1 MSRLTIIILG
11 KKNKGF
17 ESRENVD
24 FVFSNGTNLSKLIKN
39 IKSKYFLFVREE
51 DKLSDD
57 FFDIVKDKI
66 EEDFDTCFINYKIN
80 YDYKNKVRIL
90 HNQYELSKYLPLIGE
105 YIWSFIFDT
114 VKFIPILDLEKDKIN
129 DYVKNAFT
137 NRKVINKIIYFHNP
151 YTKKIINKWI
161 YNDIKDEI
169 KIKNLIYVGGGC
181 NGIFNG
187 YVSWLK
193 NLGRCFSNKYKITI
207 LYDAIHPTTLNIFKE
222 YFNCIQYD
230 PGINYLNYSYSAP
243 YTNYFYPKNIINLG
257 ESYMFIHGCMSDY
270 DNSMHFNDDL
280 YSHYVGVSKVAS
292 ERAVGYFPT
301 DNIETIWNPFKIDE
315 KMIQP
320 HLMLCSAH
328 RTAKVKKPE
337 RVEKMAKMLDELGI
351 PYTWNLF
358 TDVNENT
365 NKGGLVIRSRVSN
378 PLPYINDADYF
389 VLLSESEAMPYSVL
403 EALSLNTKV
412 IVTPLEAFFELGVK
426 DGENGIVI
434 PHEYFDDG
442 NEDKLKKVLIK
453 AYKEKDKEINFKFDE
468 SLYEGYNNVFIK

>member
-1 MSRLTIIILG
+1 MSRLTIIVLG
-11 KKNKGF
+11 KKNKGI
-17 ESRENVD
+17 ESREDVD
-24 FVFSNGTNLSKLIKN
+24 FVFSNGSNLSKLIKGL
-39 IKSKYFLFVREE
+39 KTKYFLFVRDD

-57 FFDIVKDKI
+57 YFEIITNKI
-66 EEDFDTCFINYKIN
+66 KEDFDTCFINYKIN
-80 YDYKNKVRIL
+80 YDYKSKVRIL
-90 HNQYELSKYLPLIGE
+90 HNEYELCNYMPLVGE
-105 YIWSFIFDT
+105 YIWSFIIDRD
-114 VKFIPILDLEKDKIN
+114 KFLPVLDLELDNINNYIKDN
-129 DYVKNAFT
+129 LT
-137 NRKVINKIIYFHNP
+137 NRTCINKVIYFHNP
-151 YTKKIINKWI
+151 NTKRIINKWI
-161 YNDIKDEI
+161 YNDVKDEI
-169 KIKNLIYVGGGC
+169 RVKNLIYVAGGC

-193 NLGRCFSNKYKITI
+193 NLGRCFSDKYKITI
-207 LYDAIHPTTLNIFKE
+207 LYDEIHPTTLGLFSDFFDCLK
-222 YFNCIQYD
+222 YD
-230 PGINYLNYSYSAP
+230 NSINYINESYSAP

-270 DNSMHFNDDL
+270 ENSMHFKDDL

-292 ERAVGYFPT
+292 DRAKGYFPT
-301 DNIETIWNPFKIDE
+301 DNYETIWNPFKIDE
-315 KMIQP
+315 NMVKP

-328 RTAKVKKPE
+328 RTAKVKRPE

-365 NKGGLVIRSRVSN
+365 NKGGLIIRSRVPN

-426 DGENGIVI
+426 DGENGIIV
-434 PHEYFDDG
+434 PPEYFDEG
-442 NEDKLKKVLIK
+442 NEDKLKKILLK
-453 AYKEKDKEINFKFDE
+453 AYEEKDKKINFKFDE
-468 SLYEGYNNVFIK
+468 SLYEGYNDVFVK

>member
-1 MSRLTIIILG
+1 MARLTIIILG
-11 KKNKGF
+11 SKNKGF
-17 ESRENVD
+17 ESKDDVD
-24 FVFSNGTNLSKLIKN
+24 FVFSNGTNIAKLIKSIN
-39 IKSKYFLFVREE
+39 SKYFLFVREE

-57 FFDIVKDKI
+57 FFIVVKNKI
-66 EEDFDTCFINYKIN
+66 KEDFDSCFINYKIN
-80 YDYKNKVRIL
+80 YDYKSKVRIL
-90 HNQYELSKYLPLIGE
+90 HNEYELSQYLPLVGE
-105 YIWSFIFDT
+105 YIWSFIFDRE
-114 VKFIPILDLEKDKIN
+114 KFIPILGLEKDLIN
-129 DYVKNAFT
+129 DYVKNNFT
-137 NRKVINKIIYFHNP
+137 NRKVINKVIYFHNP
-151 YTKKIINKWI
+151 NTKRIISKWI

-169 KIKNLIYVGGGC
+169 RIKNLIYVAGGC

-193 NLGRCFSNKYKITI
+193 NLGRCFSKKYKITI
-207 LYDAIHPTTLNIFKE
+207 LYDEIHPTTLKLFSE
-222 YFNCIQYD
+222 FFDCIQYN
-230 PGINYLNYSYSAP
+230 PGINYINESYTAP

-270 DNSMHFNDDL
+270 DNSMRFKDDL

-292 ERAVGYFPT
+292 KKAVGYFPT

-315 KMIQP
+315 KMVKP

-426 DGENGIVI
+426 DGENGIVV
-434 PHEYFDDG
+434 PHEFFDDG
-442 NEDKLKKVLIK
+442 NEKKLKEILIK
-453 AYKEKDKEINFKFDE
+453 AYLEKDKKINYKFDE
-468 SLYEGYNNVFIK
+468 SLYAGYNDIFVS